1 MISTIRTGAFATAAV
16 AALLVAP
23 SASQAQETIN
33 ATFIT
38 GYAPSFTWPK
48 AFIEYFAPEVDKKLA
63 ATGKYKM
70 SWNMAHSGTVV
81 KPRGE
86 LEGVQSGLG
95 DLGIVVTAFHADR
108 VPLYNIAYVTPF
120 TTSDIHL
127 LQSTYHKVENKFAAE
142 YRKDWDAIGQV
153 ALFEAATAPM
163 DTYWV
168 HSRIP
173 LTSISQLKGMK
184 ISAAGPNL
192 PWVTSMGAAGIN
204 SAATDW
210 FQHLNTG
217 LAEAVLSWPDVSGSQ
232 KLCEPAKH
240 VLHGNIGG
248 IVGHI
253 ISVNKSYYE
262 GLPEEVRNAF
272 LATAPGYA
280 RYQADIVLAGTKKQT
295 EYCTKLQGMNIV
307 VLDDAARAA
316 WAKALPPLA
325 LDWAKGLDGKG
336 RPGTELLNYYMAE
349 MRAAGVT
356 PARAWDKE

>member
-1 MISTIRTGAFATAAV
+1 MNTVSWYKTVAAAGAIAAV
-16 AALLVAP
+16 LTVPA
-23 SASQAQETIN
+23 QAQETIN

-48 AFIEYFAPEVDKKLA
+48 SFIEFFAPEVDKRLA

-127 LQSTYHKVENKFAAE
+127 LQRTYHKVENKFADE

-168 HSRIP
+168 HSRKP
-173 LTSISQLKGMK
+173 LTSIGQMKGMK

-192 PWVTSMGAAGIN
+192 PWVTSLGAAGIN

-210 FQHLNTG
+210 FQQLNTG

-240 VLHGNIGG
+240 VLHGKIGG

-253 ISVNKSYYE
+253 ISVNKGYWE
-262 GLPEEVRNAF
+262 GLPEEVRQAF

-280 RYQADIVLAGTKKQT
+280 KYQADVVLAGTKRQT
-295 EYCTKLQGMNIV
+295 EFCVNQQGMNIV
-307 VLDDAARAA
+307 VLDDAQRAA

-336 RPGTELLNYYMAE
+336 RPGTALLNYYMAE